1 MTTPTEYQPD
11 PFALQITS
19 LVIHRRA
26 EFLPHIGPA
35 FAELVRLAADFDRY
49 GNLLAQLRGVPT
61 PFDPKAKE
69 VPTSVEVFLKTDE
82 FVGYTQRV
90 PRPSVGMDIR
100 HFRLA
105 ARSEAAKSRL
115 GPTPKMAGALAVM
128 DLIQHPGLQWEVMH
142 AEVAQQYRR
151 RGFATMLYDHIEEIL
166 GTTLRASGW
175 LSFDAYHF
183 WQKRDPSVVQWHLE
197 LEHLP
202 GLWVSPKQLLNL
214 KAVAEIKLMDTI
226 EDYRPT

>member
-35 FAELVRLAADFDRY
+35 FAELVGLAADFDRY

-175 LSFDAYHF
+175 LSFDRLPLLAET
-183 WQKRDPSVVQWHLE
+183 RSISRSVASRVGASTGPLGEPQ
-197 LEHLP
+197 
-202 GLWVSPKQLLNL
+202 
-214 KAVAEIKLMDTI
+214 AIAAEIKLMDTI
-226 EDYRPT
+226 ENYRPT